1 MMTAMLSVVAGHIR
15 YLADKLLR
23 QPQHAVE
30 IVLLALFIYYAIMF
44 VRGTRAVA
52 VLRGALLLALIF
64 GVANVFS
71 LETINLLYRTLAQF
85 VVFSMIVMFA
95 PELRRALMQIGRQTF
110 VGNVLGSKSMAEP
123 VREAVRVLANKQIGA
138 LLAIERTVGLR
149 GYANTGITLDSEISA
164 AMLISIFFP
173 KNPLHDGG
181 VILENGR
188 ILAAS
193 CIFPLSNNPLS
204 QLMGTRHRAALGMSE
219 ETDALVICVSEETG
233 KISIFENG
241 VWDEGISVT
250 AVTERLSRATL

>member
-1 MMTAMLSVVAGHIR
+1 MHAMPSVLAGHLS

-23 QPQHAVE
+23 QPQHVIE
-30 IVLLALFIYYAIMF
+30 IILLALFIYYTIMF
-44 VRGTRAVA
+44 IRGTRAVA

-71 LETINLLYRTLAQF
+71 LETINLLYRTFAQF
-85 VVFSMIVMFA
+85 VVFSLIVMFA

-110 VGNVLGSKSMAEP
+110 VRNVLGSRSLAEP

-138 LLAIERTVGLR
+138 LVALERTVGLR
-149 GYANTGITLDSEISA
+149 GYANTGVTLDCEVSA
-164 AMLISIFFP
+164 PTLISVFFP

-181 VILENGR
+181 VIIENGR

-204 QLMGTRHRAALGMSE
+204 HLMGTRHRAALGMSE
-219 ETDALVICVSEETG
+219 ETDALVICVSEESG

-241 VWDEGISVT
+241 VWDEGVSVT
-250 AVTERLSRATL
+250 EVATRLTRATV